1 MKRTAIRYIT
11 RADSVVK
18 ITGIDNAATI
28 ADIKKEFGE
37 KVWDKYQAGRP
48 FYYGMENK
56 RLSVHFERANSTYL
70 SQIQAGDLYTHE
82 GFATLIAVLQ
92 AAGNRLIKIAKAN
105 PIEKIVLI

>member
-11 RADSVVK
+11 REDGTVR
-18 ITGIDNAATI
+18 ITGIDNAATA
-28 ADIKKEFGE
+28 ADIKKEFGK
-37 KVWDKYQAGRP
+37 KVWDKYQAGHP

-56 RLSVHFERANSTYL
+56 RLSVHFERADSTYL
-70 SQIQAGDLYTHE
+70 SQIQVGDLYTHE
-82 GFATLIAVLQ
+82 GFASLIAILQ

>member
-37 KVWDKYQAGRP
+37 KVWDKYQAGHP

-92 AAGNRLIKIAKAN
+92 AAGNR
-105 PIEKIVLI
+105 

>member
-70 SQIQAGDLYTHE
+70 SQIQAGDLYTNE
-82 GFATLIAVLQ
+82 GFASLIGILQ
-92 AAGNRLIKIAKAN
+92 AAGNRLIEIVKAN
-105 PIEKIVLI
+105 PVEKIVLI